1 MSQTT
6 AQLEARLAA
15 VRAAIDKVLTGGVAE
30 FEHEGGD
37 RARLL
42 SLADLQSLEHQYE
55 QQLQAYRR
63 KAGRFSRA
71 YKLGLAIAVMLETA
85 TMQTTI
91 IAGCGVE
98 AREVLRPAQ
107 ANATPQRSPAKAY
120 TAPYHGASI
129 TRFNADF
136 MPPHR
141 SGDSA
146 VRESWDLLTR
156 RMRNMVE
163 NAPLMRRL
171 VNLLAQHT
179 VGEGLSVYSAAV
191 DHLPIA
197 ESANVLEHPL
207 FLYGDESDDWHKRW
221 LENWADVERQ
231 KTLYEMQYV
240 SGLDLFGSGNS
251 LWLECR
257 KRNPDGIAPVAYQVL
272 EAEQLDRSK
281 DRPAAKG
288 SNRISNGIEYDADNE
303 PVAYWL
309 YDAHPYD
316 DGMSG
321 FAASA
326 RSTRVPAWRVIHLYL
341 STRGSQHFG
350 VSIGNAALQ
359 SARDAD
365 WLVGH
370 ELTAAAL
377 AAGLTMLIKEDG
389 ADGDLGFDTETDTS
403 LYPWAQTETGLP
415 SVRDV
420 GLASGSVATIGTKES
435 VEIVESKRPNPDV
448 APFIK
453 FIQNLIAM
461 TGNVSLHRYTG
472 DPSGASFATL
482 RAMIN
487 DDRAMALRIIHGLGR
502 KIAVRPRVAFDRL
515 MVALGKYR
523 QVTLPEYLRSPHVYE
538 DFDVLGPPLRNLN
551 PNEDVESARKRIA
564 SGMSTLRIECGLLNL
579 SYRKVLRQLAVE
591 RDLAAALRLSLDFSS
606 GGGQAP
612 GRTTTDATPAAEP
625 PARETAAT

>member
-1 MSQTT
+1 MAQTT
-6 AQLEARLAA
+6 AELEARLAK
-15 VRAAIDKVLTGGVAE
+15 VRTAIDAILDGQVEE

-37 RARLL
+37 RAKMLRLSELRALEESYEKQIVAAARRSQGRFSKIYKL
-42 SLADLQSLEHQYE
+42 SLALALLWPATEGDGMSVIV
-55 QQLQAYRR
+55 
-63 KAGRFSRA
+63 AG
-71 YKLGLAIAVMLETA
+71 
-85 TMQTTI
+85 
-91 IAGCGVE
+91 AGIE
-98 AREVLRPAQ
+98 AREIQ
-107 ANATPQRSPAKAY
+107 PQPRADSNVPRRSPAKAY

-129 TRFNADF
+129 NRFNADF

-171 VNLLAQHT
+171 INLLAQHT
-179 VGEGLSVYSAAV
+179 VGEGLSIYSAAI
-191 DHLPIA
+191 DHVPIN
-197 ESANVLEHPL
+197 ETGDVLNHPL
-207 FLYGDESDDWHKRW
+207 FVFGDESDDWHQRW
-221 LENWADVERQ
+221 ADNWADVERH
-231 KTLYEMQYV
+231 KTLYEMQWV
-240 SGLDLFGSGNS
+240 SALDLFGSGNS

-257 KRNPDGIAPVAYQVL
+257 KRNSDGIAPVAYQVL

-281 DRPAAKG
+281 DRPASKG
-288 SNRISNGIEYDADNE
+288 MNRISNGIEYDADNE
-303 PVAYWL
+303 AVAYWL

-316 DGMSG
+316 DGMAG
-321 FAASA
+321 FAAST
-326 RSTRVPAWRVIHLYL
+326 RSTRVPASRVIHLYL

-377 AAGLTMLIKEDG
+377 AAGLTLLVKEDDS
-389 ADGDLGFDTETDTS
+389 AGDLNFDTETDTS
-403 LYPWAQTETGLP
+403 LYPWAQTEDGTP
-415 SVRDV
+415 SIHDV
-420 GLASGSVATIGTKES
+420 GLASGMVAKCSTKES
-435 VEIVESKRPNPDV
+435 IEIVESKRPNPEV
-448 APFIK
+448 GPFVK
-453 FIQNLIAM
+453 FIQNLISM
-461 TGNVSLHRYTG
+461 SGNVSFHRFTG
-472 DPSGASFATL
+472 DPTGASFATL

-487 DDRAMALRIIHGLGR
+487 DDRAMALRLINGLGR

-515 MVALGKYR
+515 MVGLGRYRSVALAD
-523 QVTLPEYLRSPHVYE
+523 YLRSPQVYE

-551 PNEDVESARKRIA
+551 PTEDVESARKRIG

-612 GRTTTDATPAAEP
+612 GRTTTDAGSADQ
-625 PARETAAT
+625 AT